1 MPVREID
8 KYMLTV
14 RWPSSVFYHH
24 ITKNTAG
31 RHPSQLGSPGEKK
44 RNKAIEILV
53 HDRLGLAQALPSL
66 PDKVHEDE
74 NRWPEPMSAV
84 KGVNER
90 ERGML
95 DMRFTLES

>member
-14 RWPSSVFYHH
+14 RLPSSVFSHH

-31 RHPSQLGSPGEKK
+31 RHPSEPDREK
-44 RNKAIEILV
+44 RHEAIEILAHV
-53 HDRLGLAQALPSL
+53 GLGLAQALPSL

-90 ERGML
+90 ERYA
-95 DMRFTLES
+95 